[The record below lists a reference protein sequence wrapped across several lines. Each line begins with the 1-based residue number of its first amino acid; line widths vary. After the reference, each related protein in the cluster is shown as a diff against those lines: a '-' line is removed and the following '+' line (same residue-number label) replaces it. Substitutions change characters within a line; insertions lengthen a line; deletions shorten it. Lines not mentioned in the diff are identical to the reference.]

1 MANKTKPKRSAK
13 TATEKQVVYAA
24 ARRHGVPG
32 WLLWGIYGAENS
44 FTLGNGVTFGL
55 IESSY
60 PQIGRTVKD
69 NNNLAET
76 ADIAADLLA
85 SLKQEDGSWAAAV
98 AAYSG
103 NSYDIS
109 HPRSLARSH
118 PQAGNKINV
127 DLELGPLD
135 IPTPGPDINPLSP
148 LGPLSGLGGDVGNA
162 LQGTGIPGLQ
172 QLGEVGS
179 GLASIAQ
186 AIKGIAAFTL
196 GLGKLLL
203 SPEGWLRI
211 GKLLGGAYLLFK
223 GLNIIVQASTGVNVA
238 KGAKSAV
245 KKGGELA
252 ALAATVK

>member
-1 MANKTKPKRSAK
+1 MPRSNIKPKRSTK
-13 TATEKQVVYAA
+13 QATEKQVVYAA
-24 ARRHGVPG
+24 ARKHGVPG

-85 SLKQEDGSWAAAV
+85 SLKKEDGSWPAAV

-109 HPRSLARSH
+109 HPRALARSH
-118 PQAGNKINV
+118 PQQGNKVNV
-127 DLELGPLD
+127 DLELGPLGS
-135 IPTPGPDINPLSP
+135 IPLPGPNINPLDP
-148 LGPLSGLGGDVGNA
+148 LGGLGGQVGEA
-162 LQGTGIPGLQ
+162 LEGTGIPGVQ

-179 GLASIAQ
+179 GLAGIAQ
-186 AIKGIAAFTL
+186 AIKGIAAFTI

-211 GKLLGGAYLLFK
+211 GKLIGGAYLLFK
-223 GLNIIVQASTGVNVA
+223 GLNIIVQASTGVDVA